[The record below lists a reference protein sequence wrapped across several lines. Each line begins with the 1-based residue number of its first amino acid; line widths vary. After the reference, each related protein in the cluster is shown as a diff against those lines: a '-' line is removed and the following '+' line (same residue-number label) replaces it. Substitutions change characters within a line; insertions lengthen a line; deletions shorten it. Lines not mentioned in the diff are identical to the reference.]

1 MDEAT
6 NRTYGTPMSGRR
18 DARPVMSIPLALSS
32 VITLVLL
39 AISIPAT
46 GAHHMALAPK
56 STVQHVGH
64 HSTLAPSNTH
74 DLVRTVSPTT
84 LKDFNRPGTISSS
97 ASSSEMPSTQVPRE
111 ALSRGVVGSPG
122 APLSFLE
129 VEPYTSIELV
139 VDAPADVAVFD
150 GACQIVQSAHFA
162 INNDSPTTCT
172 VAVTTQ
178 TLSQWQIFATA

>member
-1 MDEAT
+1 
-6 NRTYGTPMSGRR
+6 MSGRR

-46 GAHHMALAPK
+46 GAHHVALAPK
-56 STVQHVGH
+56 PTLQHIRH
-64 HSTLAPSNTH
+64 QSSPATSNTH
-74 DLVRTVSPTT
+74 DLVRTVSPTA
-84 LKDFNRPGTISSS
+84 LEDSNRPATVTTSSA

-129 VEPYTSIELV
+129 VKPHTSIELV

-162 INNDSPTTCT
+162 ISNNSPTTCT